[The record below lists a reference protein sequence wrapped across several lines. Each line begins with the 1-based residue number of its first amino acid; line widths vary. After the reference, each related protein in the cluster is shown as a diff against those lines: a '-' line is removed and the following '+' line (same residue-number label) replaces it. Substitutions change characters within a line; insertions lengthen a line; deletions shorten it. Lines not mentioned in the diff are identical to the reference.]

1 VKTGSVIAAD
11 WALPAARPGG
21 LGVVAGATASASAG
35 RDAAADAAA
44 AALVDP
50 LGRPPLFTSS
60 APGVVR

>member
-11 WALPAARPGG
+11 WALPATSVIA
-21 LGVVAGATASASAG
+21 AGP
-35 RDAAADAAA
+35 DAAADAAAAA

-50 LGRPPLFTSS
+50 LGRPAFFTSS

>member
-11 WALPAARPGG
+11 WALPAARSGG
-21 LGVVAGATASASAG
+21 LRVAAAASAG

-50 LGRPPLFTSS
+50 LGRPAFFTSS